1 VKDYF
6 NINEAAKATGK
17 SIPTIRA
24 KLDQGLL
31 PNAHQV
37 TEGKT
42 KRWRI
47 PLSDLIASGLLDSSA
62 PSSEAGQSRTEA
74 LESEIDR
81 LSSELVSTK
90 EQLRRADEVIAEL
103 RKDKAL
109 LNEEKNKLFS
119 QLFPPAIETRATQ
132 ERRRFS
138 WFTKNP

>member
-31 PNAHQV
+31 PSAHQV

-47 PLSDLIASGLLDSSA
+47 PLSDLIAAGLLDSSA
-62 PSSEAGQSRTEA
+62 PSSEAGQSRTQA

-81 LSSELVSTK
+81 LNAENRRLSELLEMTRESLSEYK
-90 EQLRRADEVIAEL
+90 QRERA
-103 RKDKAL
+103 
-109 LNEEKNKLFS
+109 LFM
-119 QLFPPAIETRATQ
+119 AIETRDTQ
-132 ERRRFS
+132 QRRRFS
-138 WFTKNP
+138 WFTRNP